1 MKKRL
6 QRIYWLGILLTIL
19 VSSAVMAL
27 MMWIKIS
34 DIREDLQHTLSTASA
49 WTVESNDDLAD
60 LARSIADVA
69 SPMRVTFL
77 MHQGL
82 VLADSEQTPSEMG
95 NHADREE
102 IIEALQSGQGE
113 SMRFSATKN
122 EMTIYA
128 AKRVS
133 PQLILR
139 LSYPIRELSTLILW
153 YGTGLALLFVVLYIQ
168 QRRALSQVANSLVA
182 QMDDVRRILEG
193 DSAEPKAVFPEL
205 QPALNN
211 IAYLANRMETDRQEI
226 LRTLNLRQDFVANA
240 SHELR
245 SPLTSIMGFA
255 EMLDEDLAESEEEKA
270 LCVQVIRSECARMHS
285 VIEDILLLSRAG
297 RQPESLVQVDAAA
310 VAQEICRALTPRAEQ
325 RNIRLQTQGA
335 LTLTASEKDVWEILY
350 NLADNAIRY
359 GREGG
364 YVLIQLHPDGFSVED
379 DGIGISPVHQSRIFE
394 QFYRVDEARDS
405 AVGGTGLGLSIVQAI
420 VQRCGGTI
428 HLQSEP
434 GKGSTF
440 TVKFAQTEG
449 AE

>member
-6 QRIYWLGILLTIL
+6 QRIYWMGILLTIL
-19 VSSAVMAL
+19 VSTSVMAVL
-27 MMWIKIS
+27 LWVKIG
-34 DIREDLQHTLSTASA
+34 DIREDLQHTLNTASA
-49 WTVESNDDLAD
+49 WTVESNDDLGE

-77 MHQGL
+77 MNQGM
-82 VLADSEQTPSEMG
+82 VLADSEQTPEEMG
-95 NHADREE
+95 NHGSREE
-102 IIEALQSGQGE
+102 IVEAMRDGHGE
-113 SMRFSATKN
+113 SMRFSATRN
-122 EMTIYA
+122 EMTVYA

-139 LSYPIRELSTLILW
+139 LSYPIQDLSTITLG
-153 YGTGLALLFVVLYIQ
+153 YGAGLALLFVVLYIQ
-168 QRRALSQVANSLVA
+168 QRRALSRVANSLVA

-193 DSAEPKAVFPEL
+193 SLKEPKAVFPEL

-211 IAYLANRMETDRQEI
+211 IAYLAGRMENDRQEI

-255 EMLDEDLAESEEEKA
+255 EMLDEGLTESPEEQA
-270 LCVQVIRSECARMHS
+270 LCAQVIRSECSRMLS
-285 VIEDILLLSRAG
+285 VIEDILLLSRAEH
-297 RQPESLVQVDAAA
+297 RAEDARQVDAAA
-310 VAQEICRALTPRAEQ
+310 VAQEIIRALTPRAEQ
-325 RNIRLQTQGA
+325 KNISIRMEGE
-335 LTLTASEKDVWEILY
+335 LTLTASEKDIWEILY
-350 NLADNAIRY
+350 NLSDNAIRY

-364 YVLIQLHPDGFSVED
+364 YVLIRFAENGFSVAD
-379 DGIGISPVHQSRIFE
+379 DGIGVAPVHQSRIFE
-394 QFYRVDEARDS
+394 QFYRVDEVRDS
-405 AVGGTGLGLSIVQAI
+405 AVGGTGLGLSIVRAI

-428 HLQSEP
+428 ELESEY

-440 TVKFAQTEG
+440 TVKFPQTEG